1 MTCIYINFCCQTS
14 YAMDVNYLDGIYV
27 QMGDG
32 SFKTSNACGLG
43 NLIIGKT
50 MQLLQRVKLFKLSKG
65 ELENWARLRFMST
78 LF

>member
-1 MTCIYINFCCQTS
+1 
-14 YAMDVNYLDGIYV
+14 MDLNYLDGISV

-50 MQLLQRVKLFKLSKG
+50 MQLLQR
-65 ELENWARLRFMST
+65 
-78 LF
+78 

>member
-1 MTCIYINFCCQTS
+1 VKIEILDSYERYITCIYTNFCCQIL

-50 MQLLQRVKLFKLSKG
+50 MQLCKG
-65 ELENWARLRFMST
+65 RNHIT
-78 LF
+78 CTY